1 MARST
6 RTPAPDAP
14 VTDAPAPDAP
24 AETPPVAETP
34 APKAPKT
41 PPLSPEA
48 AAWVAEHARPAVATC
63 LCGCGGETKG
73 RFVPGH
79 DALLKRD
86 LAVTAEH
93 AETPETRELAKAALL
108 TFGW

>member
-1 MARST
+1 MPRTAS
-6 RTPAPDAP
+6 TPAPTAP
-14 VTDAPAPDAP
+14 VTDAPAPEAD
-24 AETPPVAETP
+24 
-34 APKAPKT
+34 APKAKTPKT

-93 AETPETRELAKAALL
+93 ADTPETRELAKAALL